1 MIETLF
7 QQRAHEKLE
16 RYRAEARRRFG
27 VTSKRTAATSAGT
40 GPRAG

>member
-7 QQRAHEKLE
+7 HQRAHEKLE
-16 RYRAEARRRFG
+16 RYRAEAVRLPVTPERRR
-27 VTSKRTAATSAGT
+27 ASAGT